1 VEAYDRSFYG
11 RFKQIHKELME
22 VGKFESVE
30 HDQVNW
36 MQDGFEIFER

>member
-1 VEAYDRSFYG
+1 
-11 RFKQIHKELME
+11 ME

-36 MQDGFEIFER
+36 MQDGFEIFEKKKTTRKPRYKVAI

>member
-1 VEAYDRSFYG
+1 
-11 RFKQIHKELME
+11 ME

-36 MQDGFEIFER
+36 MQDGFEIFEKQKQQATWIQVGI